1 MSLSLPVKK
10 ILLDAKKRPPE
21 KLDRIVQAIHE
32 EVFSETDCAACAN
45 CCREISP
52 ILYRHDILRLAKAL
66 KMKIE
71 KFAEIYLTIDKDE
84 DYVFKSVPC
93 PFLGADNMCSI
104 YDARP
109 TACREYPHTDR
120 RRFHQL
126 IDLSIKNAQYCPAVK
141 KIMEKLAAT
150 IEKDLSFRKK

>member
-1 MSLSLPVKK
+1 MTLSLTIKK

-32 EVFSETDCAACAN
+32 EVFSETDCGTCAN
-45 CCREISP
+45 CCKEISP

-71 KFAEIYLTIDKDE
+71 KFAENYLIIDKDG
-84 DYVFKSVPC
+84 DYVFKSTPC
-93 PFLGADNMCSI
+93 PFLGTDNMCGV
-104 YDARP
+104 YDDRP

-120 RRFHQL
+120 RRFSQL
-126 IDLSIKNAQYCPAVK
+126 IGLSIQNAEHCPAVK
-141 KIMEKLAAT
+141 KIMERLAAT
-150 IEKDLSFRKK
+150 IEKDLTFRKK